1 MAVQLVTVPALDPNA
16 YTGPTRVM
24 SGVARTGD
32 VTLDT
37 MYGANG
43 SVEFA
48 RWLYIGVTGNVSY
61 RKWDGTDQTL
71 IGLAAG
77 VWHPIYSI
85 RVNTAL
91 TTATSLVWGS
101 QLTSKRYLLN

>member
-1 MAVQLVTVPALDPNA
+1 MAVQLVNVPALDPNA

-24 SGVARTGD
+24 AGVARTGD
-32 VTLDT
+32 VVLDNY
-37 MYGANG
+37 YGANS

-61 RKWDGTDQTL
+61 TKWDGTNQTL

-77 VWHPIYSI
+77 VWHPVFSI
-85 RVNTAL
+85 KVNTAL

-101 QLTSKRYLLN
+101 

>member
-1 MAVQLVTVPALDPNA
+1 MAVQLVNVPALDPNG

-24 SGVARTGD
+24 AGVARTGD

-43 SVEFA
+43 TVEFA
-48 RWLYIGVTGNVSY
+48 RWLYVGGAGDVSY
-61 RKWDGTDQTL
+61 TKWDGTNQTL
-71 IGLAAG
+71 ASLVAG

-85 RVNTAL
+85 QVNTAS
-91 TTATSLVWGS
+91 TTATNLVWGS
-101 QLTSKRYLLN
+101 

>member
-1 MAVQLVTVPALDPNA
+1 MAVQLVQVPALDPNA

-24 SGVARTGD
+24 SGVARTGSVTND
-32 VTLDT
+32 V

-48 RWLYIGVTGNVSY
+48 RWLYVGGAGNVSY
-61 RKWDGTDQTL
+61 RKWDGTDQVL
-71 IGLAAG
+71 VGLAAG

-85 RVNTAL
+85 QVNAAS
-91 TTATSLVWGS
+91 TTATSIVWGS
-101 QLTSKRYLLN
+101 

>member
-1 MAVQLVTVPALDPNA
+1 MAVQLINIPALDPNA

-32 VTLDT
+32 AVLNT

-48 RWLYIGVTGNVSY
+48 RWLYAGVTGNVSY

-71 IGLAAG
+71 IGLSAG
-77 VWHPIYSI
+77 VWHPVFSI
-85 RVNTAL
+85 MVNAAG
-91 TTATSLVWGS
+91 TTATDLVWGS
-101 QLTSKRYLLN
+101 

>member
-1 MAVQLVTVPALDPNA
+1 MAVQKSVIPPLDPNA

-32 VTLDT
+32 VVLDSY
-37 MYGANG
+37 YGPNG

-48 RWLYIGVTGNVSY
+48 RWLYVGVAGNVSY
-61 RKWDGTDQTL
+61 EKWDGTTQNL

-77 VWHPIYSI
+77 VWHPIFSMKI
-85 RVNTAL
+85 NSSG
-91 TTATSLVWGS
+91 TTATNLVWGS
-101 QLTSKRYLLN
+101 

>member
-1 MAVQLVTVPALDPNA
+1 MAVQLVDVPPLDPNA
-16 YTGPTRVM
+16 YTGPTRIM

-37 MYGANG
+37 LYGPNG

-48 RWLYIGVTGNVSY
+48 RWIYIGTTGALSY
-61 RKWDGTDQTL
+61 VKWNGATQVL
-71 IGLAAG
+71 SGIAAG

-85 RVNTAL
+85 KVNTAG
-91 TTATSLVWGS
+91 TTATNIVWGS
-101 QLTSKRYLLN
+101 

>member
-1 MAVQLVTVPALDPNA
+1 MGVQLIDVKALDPNA

-24 SGVARTGD
+24 AGVARTGD
-32 VTLDT
+32 ITLDT
-37 MYGANG
+37 YYGSNG

-61 RKWDGTDQTL
+61 TKWDGTNQTL

-77 VWHPIYSI
+77 VWHPIFSI
-85 RVNTAL
+85 KVNTAL

-101 QLTSKRYLLN
+101 

>member
-1 MAVQLVTVPALDPNA
+1 MAVQLVNVPALDPNA

-24 SGVARTGD
+24 AGIARTGT
-32 VTLDT
+32 VSLDT
-37 MYGANG
+37 LYGPG
-43 SVEFA
+43 GTVEYA
-48 RWLYIGVTGNVSY
+48 RWLYVGVLGDVSY

-77 VWHPIYSI
+77 VWHPIFSI
-85 RVNTAL
+85 QVNTAA

-101 QLTSKRYLLN
+101 

>member
-1 MAVQLVTVPALDPNA
+1 MAVQLVNVPALDPNA

-32 VTLDT
+32 VTVNT

-48 RWLYIGVTGNVSY
+48 RWLYVGVTGNVSY

-85 RVNTAL
+85 MVNSSG
-91 TTATSLVWGS
+91 TTATSVVWGS
-101 QLTSKRYLLN
+101 

>member
-1 MAVQLVTVPALDPNA
+1 MAVQLCNVPALDPNS
-16 YTGPTRVM
+16 YTGPTRTM

-32 VTLDT
+32 VSLDT
-37 MYGANG
+37 YYGPNG

-48 RWLYIGVTGNVSY
+48 RWLYIGVTGVVNY
-61 RKWDGTDQTL
+61 TKWDGTNQTL

-85 RVNTAL
+85 RINTTS
-91 TTATSLVWGS
+91 TTATSMVWGS
-101 QLTSKRYLLN
+101 